1 MMHEGLD
8 APLQSRSMAGYVEIS
23 RRLAERIASGELPPG
38 SELPSVRT
46 LALQEATTAATATR
60 AVSRLAEEGV
70 VVREDRR
77 RTTVAPG
84 GDAAARRLLRGG
96 RAFRLAGSDDPA
108 LDVALRAVGD
118 AVVRVGAAGS
128 FAGL

>member
-8 APLQSRSMAGYVEIS
+8 APLQSRSMAGYVDIS

-46 LALQEATTAATATR
+46 LALEEGTTAATATR
-60 AVSRLAEEGV
+60 AVSRLADEGG

-84 GDAAARRLLRGG
+84 GAPAAPGPPPGGGG
-96 RAFRLAGSDDPA
+96 RPPAG
-108 LDVALRAVGD
+108 
-118 AVVRVGAAGS
+118 AG
-128 FAGL
+128 G